1 MRTRLIGFIV
11 VVLLVAAVAWQ
22 WRADDS
28 DARAHTL
35 TSLDPDAVGHIEV
48 ALKGLPAQG
57 FDRRDGHWIATRGGP
72 VDEGRANELASL
84 AATPVAAWKPA
95 ADFDPVKIGLAPPLG
110 VLVLDGVHIE
120 FGEMAALGKQRYAK
134 VGDRIAFVPA
144 QALPRAPRT
153 ASLPTKDGA
162 TP

>member
-1 MRTRLIGFIV
+1 MRARLIGFLV
-11 VVLLVAAVAWQ
+11 VIALVAAVAWQ

-35 TSLDPDAVGHIEV
+35 TALDPDGVGHIEV
-48 ALKGLPAQG
+48 ALKGLPAQT
-57 FDRRDGHWIATRGGP
+57 FDRRDGHWIATGGGP
-72 VDEGRANELASL
+72 TDEGRANELASL
-84 AATPVAAWKPA
+84 AATPVAAWKPVA
-95 ADFDPVKIGLAPPLG
+95 GFDAMKVGLSPPLA
-110 VLVLDGVHIE
+110 VLVLDGVRIE

-153 ASLPTKDGA
+153 ASLPTRDGA

>member
-1 MRTRLIGFIV
+1 MRLVGLVV
-11 VVLLVAAVAWQ
+11 VVLLLAAVAWQ
-22 WRADDS
+22 WRADDN
-28 DARAHTL
+28 DAKAHTL
-35 TSLDPDAVGHIEV
+35 TALDPDEVSHIEV
-48 ALKGLPAQG
+48 ALKGLPAQTL
-57 FDRRDGHWIATRGGP
+57 DRRDGHWVSTGGGSA
-72 VDEGRANELASL
+72 DEGRANELASL
-84 AATPVAAWKPA
+84 AATPVAAWKHVT
-95 ADFDPVKIGLAPPLG
+95 DFEPSKIGLAPPLA

-153 ASLPTKDGA
+153 ASLPTRDGA